1 MANNMKKIIIT
12 AKNTAEL
19 LNDEVKSPAENQVK
33 LKMLYSAVSAGTEKA
48 ILTGLVHH
56 SKVLRDGA
64 AASKKSGFP
73 SMAGGYSGSAEVIE
87 LGDNVTEFKPGDIVM
102 VHGAGHR
109 QYATV
114 DKKELVKI
122 PDGVCVKQAAT
133 TIISGFSLAAVRKAK
148 ICLGESCMVVGLGIL
163 GLHSII
169 WAKQSGALPII
180 AVDFSQERRSLA
192 LQLGADYAIDPADGD
207 YRDKVLELTDG
218 KGADTVIE
226 VTGNGTALNQALK
239 ATARFGRVVLLG
251 CTRLDTAINFY
262 FDVHCPG
269 IQLIGAHSGARPLYE
284 THNGMFTE
292 MDDCRVILDYLK
304 SGRVD
309 FSPLISEIHSPNDAP
324 EVYNRLAFDKEFPIG
339 VLFDWKL

>member
-1 MANNMKKIIIT
+1 MKKIIIT

-19 LNDEVKSPAENQVK
+19 LNDEVKSPNTNQVK
-33 LKMLYSAVSAGTEKA
+33 VKMLYSAVSAGTEKA
-48 ILTGLVHH
+48 ILTGLVHK
-56 SKVLRDGA
+56 SKALRAGVA
-64 AASKKSGFP
+64 PAKNSGFP

-87 LGDNVTEFKPGDIVM
+87 VGENVTEFKPGDIVM
-102 VHGAGHR
+102 IHGAGHR

-114 DKKELVKI
+114 DQRELVKI
-122 PDGVCVKQAAT
+122 PEGVCVKQAAT

-180 AVDFSQERRSLA
+180 AVDYNEERRNLA
-192 LQLGADYAIDPADGD
+192 LQLGADYVIDPAEGD
-207 YRDKVLELTDG
+207 YKNKVLELTGG

-226 VTGNGTALNQALK
+226 VTGNGDALNQALK

-251 CTRLDTAINFY
+251 CTRLDSTINFY

-269 IQLIGAHSGARPLYE
+269 IQLIGAHSGARPHFE

-309 FSPLISEIHSPNDAP
+309 FSSLISEIHSPNDAS
-324 EVYNRLAFDKEFPIG
+324 EVYNRLAFDKDFPIG
-339 VLFDWKL
+339 VLFDWNVL